1 MFRIKYTV
9 SILNSKWEVLKP
21 SIKLFSI
28 PKIDEFIY
36 MDNMYFKV
44 LNVVHSIDKKHGI
57 FIVVE
62 EFIQNSD
69 KKIII

>member
-9 SILNSKWEVLKP
+9 SILNSKWAVLKP

-36 MDNMYFKV
+36 MDNVYFKV

>member
-9 SILNSKWEVLKP
+9 SILNSKWVVLKP
-21 SIKLFSI
+21 SVKLFTI

-44 LNVVHSIDKKHGI
+44 LNVVHSIEKKHSV

-62 EFIQNSD
+62 EFNEYPD
-69 KKIII
+69 KK